1 MSPMTSAET
10 FSACEKTDRIFHWVL
25 GHTLQQ
31 AVIRIV
37 VIGSVGCAAVVTAAT
52 LVM

>member
-10 FSACEKTDRIFHWVL
+10 FAACEKTDRIFHWIL
-25 GHTLQQ
+25 GRTLQQ

-37 VIGSVGCAAVVTAAT
+37 AIGGVGCAAVVTAAA